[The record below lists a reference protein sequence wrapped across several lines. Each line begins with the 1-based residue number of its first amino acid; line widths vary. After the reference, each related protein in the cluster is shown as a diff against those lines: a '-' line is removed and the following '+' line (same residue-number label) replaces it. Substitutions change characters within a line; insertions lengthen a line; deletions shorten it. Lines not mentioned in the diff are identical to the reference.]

1 MLAHGSSR
9 VGVNRSRYYALHT
22 ENSLSTLIRKNA
34 LQSTDLLRH
43 YLRMLTDERLM
54 SSGCP
59 VKGLSG
65 LLRHPKVVGT
75 GRGVLAL
82 RASSSSMTKRKRV
95 GSCIPRL
102 LLSTQWA
109 GPEYPTQDTELLAVL
124 CSAHTPLIDATTK
137 RNLTPQK
144 TGNLENVRRYWPLGH
159 LLGTTKLNGGQQIP
173 GSAT

>member
-59 VKGLSG
+59 MKGSPSLLCHPRAAGSG
-65 LLRHPKVVGT
+65 QGVSALHGRSSVV
-75 GRGVLAL
+75 
-82 RASSSSMTKRKRV
+82 TKRKRA
-95 GSCIPRL
+95 GSHVPQL
-102 LLSTQWA
+102 LLPQWE
-109 GPEYPTQDTELLAVL
+109 GPEYPTQDAELLAVL
-124 CSAHTPLIDATTK
+124 RNVHTVAS
-137 RNLTPQK
+137 
-144 TGNLENVRRYWPLGH
+144 RRYDETKADSTENRQLG
-159 LLGTTKLNGGQQIP
+159 KRMQ
-173 GSAT
+173 